1 MSCLSANSQHRRQPS
16 LMDKSLC
23 LPGQIC
29 FPGLNHLS
37 EWHHCS
43 PNGSDSQLLHAPD
56 SAIRKPFS
64 CMLNIPTWS
73 PSSHKQLGSSYH
85 CRRPSP
91 LPIVPS
97 HPPQTSLLVYVTT
110 LQGFLLK
117 IKIQTYIVVHKTHT
131 RSHSLRFSIS
141 VLQDPYQ
148 LSFLSAT
155 PVFPCPPQGIVF
167 IFPQSGMLW
176 SLRHCVICGQM

>member
-1 MSCLSANSQHRRQPS
+1 MECPGLRPSPEFCSLVPLLLLDEISQPSVLKYNTCPHPAQILSLALAFLMSCLSANSQHCRQPR

-29 FPGLNHLS
+29 FPRLNHLS
-37 EWHHCS
+37 KWHHCS
-43 PNGSDSQLLHAPD
+43 ANGSDSQLLHAPD

-73 PSSHKQLGSSYH
+73 PSSHKQLGSSDH

-97 HPPQTSLLVYVTT
+97 RPPQTSLLVYVTT

-117 IKIQTYIVVHKTHT
+117 IKIQTLY
-131 RSHSLRFSIS
+131 RG
-141 VLQDPYQ
+141 
-148 LSFLSAT
+148 
-155 PVFPCPPQGIVF
+155 PQN
-167 IFPQSGMLW
+167 P
-176 SLRHCVICGQM
+176 